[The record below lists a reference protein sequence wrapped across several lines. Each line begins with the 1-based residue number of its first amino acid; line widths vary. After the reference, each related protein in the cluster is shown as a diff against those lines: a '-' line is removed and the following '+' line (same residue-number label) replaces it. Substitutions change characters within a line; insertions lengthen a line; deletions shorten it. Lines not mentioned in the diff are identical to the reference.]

1 MYLFVYQRSLRLFVV
16 EAIFIL
22 IVGFLAS
29 CSGESSRSDE
39 GNGTQVQENAGAS
52 ASVAGSNVI
61 EPIALQFGIYTSDQP
76 KVMVEQFRPILDAIQ
91 QSMTESMQRPVT
103 ISTQVFSTYE
113 DGMGAIIDGAVDFSR
128 FGPASYTIVKSQR
141 PEVSLLGVEQN
152 NGGRI
157 FYGVICTHSDSSLK
171 TCQDIMGKSF
181 AFGDDKSTIG
191 RYLSQEYLLDCGISA
206 SDLSSYEYLHRHDRV
221 GDAVAR
227 REYDA
232 GALKEST
239 FRKMVESGSPL
250 REVARFPNVTKPWVA
265 KAGLDPE
272 IKASLREALLEMD
285 DEAAL
290 KALKK
295 SGFEAGS
302 DEDYD
307 SIREAI
313 NRSDDFFKE

>member
-1 MYLFVYQRSLRLFVV
+1 MYSLVCQRGFRTFAIGAMLFV
-16 EAIFIL
+16 IM
-22 IVGFLAS
+22 GMLAS
-29 CSGESSRSDE
+29 CGGASSSAGE
-39 GNGTQVQENAGAS
+39 GNGKEVKERPRASELIAENNG
-52 ASVAGSNVI
+52 I
-61 EPIALQFGIYTSDQP
+61 EPISLQFGIYTSDQP
-76 KVMVEQFRPILDAIQ
+76 KAMVEQFRPILDAIQ
-91 QSMTESMQRPVT
+91 KSMSESLQRPVT

-113 DGMGAIIDGAVDFSR
+113 DGMGAVVDGIVDFSR
-128 FGPASYTIVKSQR
+128 FGPASYIIVKDER

-157 FYGVICTHSDSSLK
+157 FYGVICTHSDSSLE
-171 TCQDIMGKSF
+171 TCQDIVGNSF

-191 RYLSQEYLLDCGISA
+191 RYLSQEFLLDCGITA

-227 REYDA
+227 KEYDA

-239 FRKMVESGSPL
+239 FQKMVDSGSPL
-250 REVARFPNVTKPWVA
+250 RELARFPNVTKPWVA
-265 KAGLDPE
+265 KADLDPV
-272 IKASLREALLEMD
+272 IKASLRQALLEMD
-285 DEAAL
+285 DEVAL

-307 SIREAI
+307 SIRQAI
-313 NRSDDFFKE
+313 NRSGDFFQK